1 MFVLKTAFATADFE
15 ATPPLSVTFNFG
27 RGKERVAWGELAADS
42 GFRDL
47 NTASYLIISCIYILA
62 KCEKELILY
71 RSDYK

>member
-27 RGKERVAWGELAADS
+27 RGKERVAWGELEADS

-47 NTASYLIISCIYILA
+47 NTASY
-62 KCEKELILY
+62 
-71 RSDYK
+71 